1 MTAVSPLL
9 RAGARVLTSRTSS
22 RLRRPAAAE
31 QEEAFRGLAGPLS
44 RTGFWGKQ
52 GVEPSVRYEDFRR
65 RVPLRTYEDLAPE
78 IARMIRG
85 EPGVLWPG
93 TCPLYAASS
102 GTTSGPTKHL
112 PVTRPMLAHFRRAGL
127 DSLLFYTARKGN
139 ARVFRGRHLFLGGAA
154 APSPI
159 PGSGEFGA
167 RAGDLSG
174 IAAQNLPAWAARWLH
189 EPGPEIARMA
199 DWPAKI
205 EAIAERTR
213 RIDITLLAGI
223 PSWILV
229 LAETLRR
236 RERVRTLRE
245 LWPGLQCLVH
255 GGVPVEPFAEELRS
269 ALGPGVD
276 FHEVYPAS
284 EAFVAAQDAGPEDGL
299 RLMTGA
305 GIFYEFLPLSE
316 YDESRRAELGSRAVP
331 LSGIRP
337 GVDYAL
343 VLTTPGG
350 LARYLIGDV
359 VRFRSSN
366 PPRLFY
372 VGRTRL
378 QLSAFGEHVIEQ
390 EVTDALVEVGR
401 RRGWKLSNFHVAPVF
416 PTAESR
422 GRHEWWIE
430 LKSGGPAPESAVAA
444 ELDAEVR
451 RRNEDYEAKRSGGG
465 LDAPVVRL
473 AEPGTFERWQRA
485 SGRWG
490 GQSKMPRCRS
500 DRRVADE
507 LARLA
512 QADNF
517 S

>member
-1 MTAVSPLL
+1 
-9 RAGARVLTSRTSS
+9 
-22 RLRRPAAAE
+22 
-31 QEEAFRGLAGPLS
+31 
-44 RTGFWGKQ
+44 
-52 GVEPSVRYEDFRR
+52 
-65 RVPLRTYEDLAPE
+65 
-78 IARMIRG
+78 
-85 EPGVLWPG
+85 
-93 TCPLYAASS
+93 
-102 GTTSGPTKHL
+102 
-112 PVTRPMLAHFRRAGL
+112 
-127 DSLLFYTARKGN
+127 
-139 ARVFRGRHLFLGGAA
+139 
-154 APSPI
+154 
-159 PGSGEFGA
+159 
-167 RAGDLSG
+167 
-174 IAAQNLPAWAARWLH
+174 
-189 EPGPEIARMA
+189 
-199 DWPAKI
+199 
-205 EAIAERTR
+205 
-213 RIDITLLAGI
+213 
-223 PSWILV
+223 
-229 LAETLRR
+229 
-236 RERVRTLRE
+236 
-245 LWPGLQCLVH
+245 
-255 GGVPVEPFAEELRS
+255 VPVEPFAEELRS